1 MLCKIVAQ
9 KFAIHNYSQFRTW
22 YIGLCMQAIC
32 YILCTVKEDTYDDV
46 STKNLQTLQLQ
57 MKAATVDKTNAYDRD
72 VDNPLYTEPDGKDS
86 ATIELKNGNQM
97 QSSSKLFWI

>member
-1 MLCKIVAQ
+1 M
-9 KFAIHNYSQFRTW
+9 
-22 YIGLCMQAIC
+22 
-32 YILCTVKEDTYDDV
+32 KEETYDDV
-46 STKNLQTLQLQ
+46 STKNSQTLQLQ

-97 QSSSKLFWI
+97 QSSSKLFWIW